1 MKILLDMKLFNNIIC
16 IIVLIISLQ
25 SWTKADD
32 IRDFEIEGM
41 SIGDSLLDYF
51 SEKEIL
57 SSKPNWFKNNEYSLA
72 VDLASVNFE
81 TYKLLQ
87 VSYKTKDKNYTLEGI
102 EGYKFYNRMDDC
114 INEKKEVVKYVKNN
128 FSSLKQIKEITY
140 TNNYTE
146 YDTKFI
152 EDKFKFNSGNK
163 ILIQCTHTTS
173 STINQFDLR
182 VIMRTEEYSYFL
194 IHKALK

>member
-72 VDLASVNFE
+72 VDLSSVNFE
-81 TYKLLQ
+81 TFKLLQ

-182 VIMRTEEYSYFL
+182 VIMRTKEYSYFL
-194 IHKALK
+194 IHKAFK